1 VKRHKIIPGF
11 LGPQTFLNKTKK
23 LCWDKIIYFLL
34 AVVLGFALYFL
45 IGKFA
50 YLFFLSFFVVFLFMP
65 HYINWA
71 HNRKIVNTDC
81 HKYKKP
87 LFANMGGYIVLL
99 GFFLGCFA
107 SFPFVSG
114 FDLYSLIAGC
124 FTILLVGFVGS
135 FDDLFRLNEIQK
147 IILLLVAAVPL
158 MATFT
163 GTSIIYVPFVGDFDL
178 SYVYY
183 FVIIPVMILVYSNS
197 TNMLAGY
204 NGLEAGLGII
214 TLLFLTFAAILIQE
228 LQVLFI
234 LIPLLGALIGFYFY
248 NAYPAKVI
256 LGDIG
261 TLSIG
266 ASLAV
271 TMILGNF
278 EILGL
283 LLTLVYIINFC
294 MYALF
299 FFFIRG
305 KEAHISSCD
314 KNGHLVPTYYEKNGK
329 KHIAWHKSYF
339 LMEHL
344 CKGKLTEKGLVR
356 NFFILHFV
364 ISLVVF
370 LIYFL

>member
-1 VKRHKIIPGF
+1 
-11 LGPQTFLNKTKK
+11 
-23 LCWDKIIYFLL
+23 
-34 AVVLGFALYFL
+34 
-45 IGKFA
+45 
-50 YLFFLSFFVVFLFMP
+50 
-65 HYINWA
+65 
-71 HNRKIVNTDC
+71 
-81 HKYKKP
+81 
-87 LFANMGGYIVLL
+87 MGGFIVLF

-124 FTILLVGFVGS
+124 FSILLVGFVGS

-147 IILLLVAAVPL
+147 VLLLLVAAVPL
-158 MATFT
+158 MATLS
-163 GTSIIYVPFVGDFDL
+163 GTSTIYVPLFGNFDL
-178 SYVYY
+178 SYIYY
-183 FVIIPVMILVYSNS
+183 FAIIPIMILVYSNS

-214 TLLFLTFAAILIQE
+214 TLLFFVFAAILIQE

-234 LIPLLGALIGFYFY
+234 IVPLLGALIGFYFY

-256 LGDIG
+256 LGDVG

-266 ASLAV
+266 AALA
-271 TMILGNF
+271 TIMILGNF

-283 LLTLVYIINFC
+283 LLTLIYVLNFC
-294 MYALF
+294 LYAIF

-305 KEAHISSCD
+305 KEAHISSCN
-314 KNGHLVPTYYEKNGK
+314 KAGHLVPTYYEKNGK
-329 KHIAWHKSYF
+329 KHFAWHKSYF

-344 CKGKLTEKGLVR
+344 YKGRLTEKKLVR
-356 NFFILHFV
+356 NFFILHFI

>member
-1 VKRHKIIPGF
+1 VN
-11 LGPQTFLNKTKK
+11 LSK
-23 LCWDKIIYFLL
+23 LIYFLL
-34 AVVLGFALYFL
+34 ALVFGFALYFS
-45 IGKFA
+45 IGRFA
-50 YLFFLSFFVVFLFMP
+50 YLFLLSFLVVFILMP
-65 HYINWA
+65 YYIRWA
-71 HNRKIVNTDC
+71 HSRKIVNTDC

-87 LFANMGGYIVLL
+87 LFANMGGFVVLF

-114 FDLYSLIAGC
+114 FNLYFLIAGC

-135 FDDLFRLNEIQK
+135 FDDLFKLNELQK
-147 IILLLVAAVPL
+147 LLLLLVAAVPL
-158 MATFT
+158 MATLS
-163 GTSIIYVPFVGDFDL
+163 GTSTVYVPFIGEFDL
-178 SYVYY
+178 SYIYY
-183 FVIIPVMILVYSNS
+183 FIIIPIMILVYSNS

-214 TLLFLTFAAILIQE
+214 TLLFFAFAAIIIQE
-228 LQVLFI
+228 RQVLFI
-234 LIPLLGALIGFYFY
+234 IVPLLGALLGFYFY

-256 LGDIG
+256 LGDVG
-261 TLSIG
+261 TLSVG

-271 TMILGNF
+271 IMILGNF

-283 LLTLVYIINFC
+283 LLTLIYILNFGL
-294 MYALF
+294 YTVF

-314 KNGHLVPTYYEKNGK
+314 KTGNLIPTYYEKNGK

-339 LMEHL
+339 LMENL
-344 CKGKLTEKGLVR
+344 YKGKLTEKKLVR
-356 NFFILHFV
+356 NFFILHFI